1 MHKKRKRSKVCKIVI
16 LMLLSSSKWPNRGTT
31 LAETDRE
38 KIEAEWYFPRSGNI
52 QKGILLI
59 VGRIC

>member
-1 MHKKRKRSKVCKIVI
+1 
-16 LMLLSSSKWPNRGTT
+16 MLLSSSKWPNRGTT